1 MNIGFVTWWSFNLVM
16 GGLERVATELGKALI
31 ERGHHGCFVSFE
43 KYYDSPDWMD
53 LLILP
58 SSHKP
63 GCAANYKALRDF
75 FVQNRV
81 EVIVCH
87 NAYRGSVGQL
97 LHRIAQEIGAKLV
110 FVLHTTPDY
119 FLKKSAPPGP
129 AGTAVRAIRY
139 RKRRR
144 LWRRLYDE
152 CDAFVL
158 LSDRYRDL
166 FVEIAGLTDDSKL
179 HAIANA
185 NRYPSHTAVDPS
197 VKERVV
203 LYVGRLSEEKGITDL
218 VRVWQQVS
226 PAHPDWRI
234 AFVGD
239 GPCRRVLEQA
249 DLPRCA
255 IEGIQDPERYYTTA
269 RILVMASKYEGW
281 GMTVTEAMQHAV
293 VPVIYDSYGAAE
305 EILDKGRAGSLIT
318 PGDREALA
326 RELDRLMSDEE
337 SLRSM
342 SRHAAEY
349 VHRFDL
355 DRIATEWEQLLSE
368 LLR

>member
-63 GCAANYKALRDF
+63 GGAANYQALRDF

-218 VRVWQQVS
+218 VRV
-226 PAHPDWRI
+226 A
-234 AFVGD
+234 AGLA
-239 GPCRRVLEQA
+239 GT
-249 DLPRCA
+249 PR
-255 IEGIQDPERYYTTA
+255 
-269 RILVMASKYEGW
+269 
-281 GMTVTEAMQHAV
+281 
-293 VPVIYDSYGAAE
+293 
-305 EILDKGRAGSLIT
+305 
-318 PGDREALA
+318 LA
-326 RELDRLMSDEE
+326 DRL
-337 SLRSM
+337 R
-342 SRHAAEY
+342 R
-349 VHRFDL
+349 
-355 DRIATEWEQLLSE
+355 
-368 LLR
+368 